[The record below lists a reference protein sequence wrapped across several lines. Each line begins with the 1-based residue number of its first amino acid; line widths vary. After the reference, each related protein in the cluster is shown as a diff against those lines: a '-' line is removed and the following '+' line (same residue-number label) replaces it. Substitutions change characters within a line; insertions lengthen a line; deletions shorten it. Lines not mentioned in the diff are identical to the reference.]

1 MKVIEVE
8 KLVRDFKDTE
18 DDATPWS
25 VDEII
30 NFIEDTPSSV
40 EGCSN
45 CLYCTRL
52 RDKDK
57 RWLCEELK
65 IFVNKD
71 GDFCSKWEK
80 GNRL

>member
-25 VDEII
+25 IDEII
-30 NFIEDTPSSV
+30 NFIEDTPSSFG
-40 EGCSN
+40 GCSN
-45 CLYCTRL
+45 CLYCNRL
-52 RDKDK
+52 RDK

-65 IFVNKD
+65 TFVKD